1 MKKKNVKLYST
12 ENCPFCFTLKQFLK
26 DSDVEF
32 EEIDINQ
39 NDEAR
44 EELLEKLEKEGLRG
58 SVPILDIDGQ
68 MIVGFD
74 REKICNLLKIS
85 K

>member
-1 MKKKNVKLYST
+1 MKKKNIKLYST

-26 DSDVEF
+26 DSNVEF

-39 NDEAR
+39 NGQDR
-44 EELLEKLEKEGLRG
+44 EDLLEKLEKQGLRG

-74 REKICNLLKIS
+74 RDKICKLLNI
-85 K
+85 

>member
-1 MKKKNVKLYST
+1 MKKKNIKLYST

-26 DSDVEF
+26 DNNVEF
-32 EEIDINQ
+32 EEIDVNQ
-39 NDEAR
+39 DDQAR
-44 EELLEKLEKEGLRG
+44 EDLLEKLEKQGLRG

-74 REKICNLLKIS
+74 REKICKLLNI
-85 K
+85 